1 MTQTLAF
8 TWVNNRLRADT
19 ARFRKAGTLAWTT
32 ITSFR
37 SREFPSLTGKYLH
50 TALMEGLDH
59 DSIYEVNPVGT
70 DNYDTVKT
78 ARATGVKLAAV
89 SDYHRGAN
97 AMTEMG
103 AKFTA
108 DEVDCVVMV
117 GDLVDDNGVFS
128 ETFANYWLTFLA
140 DMTTNFRTTAV
151 AQVPVLTTVGNH
163 DGAAPDAGAAG
174 AISGGTGTAGL
185 IKDVFSTGYASEH
198 PSWHG
203 VYGSAAVA
211 IGDVLCL
218 TIDTDHMTAIVDQG
232 DWFADTLAADATS
245 YAHVDVFGHWP
256 AFSTAAFWSYY
267 EAPPRALRRYF
278 WTEMQ
283 EYPNVRHYIC
293 GHIHALQISKPL
305 TMAYDEEMSVSDND
319 LRFET
324 GSGIRQ
330 IGAGPWGGVRLGMEY
345 VGEDELVSTID
356 GQGFVEAM
364 LHYDTSEATYLTF
377 GDITNPVDETWH
389 GWLLEFGA
397 DEVTATARSRKPG
410 NGDFYQ
416 VVDTI

>member
-19 ARFRKAGTLAWTT
+19 ARFRKVSGGGWTT
-32 ITSFR
+32 VTSFR
-37 SREFPSLTGKYLH
+37 SRAFPSLTGKYLH
-50 TALMEGLDH
+50 TALMVGLDH
-59 DSIYEVNPVGT
+59 DAIYEVNPLGT
-70 DNYDTVKT
+70 DSYETVKT

-97 AMTEMG
+97 AITEMG

-117 GDLVDDNGVFS
+117 GDLVDDNGVING
-128 ETFANYWLTFLA
+128 TFAGYWLTFLVDLA
-140 DMTTNFRTTAV
+140 ANFRTTND
-151 AQVPVLTTVGNH
+151 AQVPFLTTVGNH

-174 AISGGTGTAGL
+174 AYTGGTGTIGI
-185 IKDVFSTGYASEH
+185 IKDVFSTGYSDEH
-198 PSWHG
+198 PSWSD
-203 VYGSAAVA
+203 VDGSAAVA
-211 IGDVLCL
+211 IGDVLCV
-218 TIDTDHMTAIVDQG
+218 TIDTDHMAPIVDQVE
-232 DWFADTLAADATS
+232 WFAQTLDDNAAF
-245 YAHVDVFGHWP
+245 YEHVEVFGHWP
-256 AFSTAAFWSYY
+256 AFSTAPFNNYF
-267 EAPPRALRRYF
+267 EPPPRALRRYF

-283 EYPNVRHYIC
+283 AHPNTRHYIC

-305 TMAYDEEMSVSDND
+305 TMAYDDGMTVSEND
-319 LRFET
+319 LRFEA

-330 IGAGPWGGVRLGMEY
+330 LGAGPWGGGRLEMQF
-345 VGEDELVSTID
+345 VGDDELVSSID

-364 LHYDTSEATYLTF
+364 LHYDTSAGTYLTF
-377 GDITNPVDETWH
+377 GSVTNPVDETWH
-389 GWLLEFGA
+389 GWLLDFGA

-416 VVDTI
+416 VVDAI